1 MTATESRLKP
11 EDTEFFAREIDAF
24 LPDRVFDAHT
34 HLWKR
39 EFIPWQVEGAPADIG
54 YVEYQQLMRDL
65 HPQRRVAALF
75 IPAVHPDGTG
85 SFTAPNEWV
94 AEATAQSA
102 DCRHLFFVRPEDDP
116 EWVRE
121 EVKRLALTASR
132 QPGDVVHCWVES
144 IGAMDLPVRVA

>member
-11 EDTEFFAREIDAF
+11 ADTEFFAREIDAF

-65 HPQRRVAALF
+65 HPHRRVGGRRGVTQ
-75 IPAVHPDGTG
+75 AVQHANLPR
-85 SFTAPNEWV
+85 
-94 AEATAQSA
+94 QQQ
-102 DCRHLFFVRPEDDP
+102 
-116 EWVRE
+116 
-121 EVKRLALTASR
+121 KRL
-132 QPGDVVHCWVES
+132 
-144 IGAMDLPVRVA
+144 